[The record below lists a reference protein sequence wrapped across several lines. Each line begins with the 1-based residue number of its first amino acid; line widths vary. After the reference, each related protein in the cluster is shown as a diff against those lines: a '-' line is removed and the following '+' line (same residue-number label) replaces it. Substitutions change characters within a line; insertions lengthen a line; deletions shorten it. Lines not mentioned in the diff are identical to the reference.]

1 MGLKEYLNKAVV
13 LDTDS
18 HWLYIG
24 TLKAIEKDCYLMEN
38 VDAHDLRET
47 TTSRDNYLIGVK
59 THGLVINRKMVKVC
73 KEKVMGISELENILE
88 K

>member
-1 MGLKEYLNKAVV
+1 MGLKEYFNKVIV

-47 TTSRDNYLIGVK
+47 ITSRDNYLIGAK
-59 THGLVINRKMVKVC
+59 THGLVINRKVVKVR
-73 KEKVMGISELENILE
+73 KEKVIGISELEDILE

>member
-1 MGLKEYLNKAVV
+1 MGLKEYLNKIVV

-24 TLKAIEKDCYLMEN
+24 TLKAIEKDCCLIEN

-59 THGLVINRKMVKVC
+59 THGLLINRKAVKVH
-73 KEKVMGISELENILE
+73 KEKVVGVSRLEDILE

>member
-13 LDTDS
+13 LDMDS
-18 HWLYIG
+18 HWFYIG
-24 TLKAIEKDCYLMEN
+24 TLKAIEEDCYLMEN

-59 THGLVINRKMVKVC
+59 THGLVINRKVVKVR
-73 KEKVMGISELENILE
+73 KEKVIGISKLEDILE

>member
-1 MGLKEYLNKAVV
+1 MGLKDYLDKVVV

-24 TLKAIEKDCYLMEN
+24 TLRALEENSYLMEK

-47 TTSRDNYLIGVK
+47 TTSRVNYLIGVK
-59 THGLVINRKMVKVC
+59 THGLVINRKIVRVC
-73 KEKVMGISELENILE
+73 KDKVVALTKLEDILE

>member
-1 MGLKEYLNKAVV
+1 MGLKKYLNKNVV

-24 TLKAIEKDCYLMEN
+24 TLKAIEKDCYLVEN

-59 THGLVINRKMVKVC
+59 NHGLVINRKEAKVI
-73 KEKVMGISELENILE
+73 KEKVIGVSRLEDILE

>member
-1 MGLKEYLNKAVV
+1 MGLKDYLNKVVV

-24 TLKAIEKDCYLMEN
+24 TLKTVEKDCYLMEN

-47 TTSRDNYLIGVK
+47 TTNRQNYLIGVK
-59 THGLVINRKMVKVC
+59 AHGLVINRKMVKVS
-73 KEKVMGISELENILE
+73 KEKVVGISKLEDILE